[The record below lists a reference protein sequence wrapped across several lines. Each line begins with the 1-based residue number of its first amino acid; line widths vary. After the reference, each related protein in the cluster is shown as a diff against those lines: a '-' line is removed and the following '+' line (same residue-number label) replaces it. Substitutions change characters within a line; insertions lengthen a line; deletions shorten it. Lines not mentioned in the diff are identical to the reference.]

1 MLLAF
6 FLFQLRVLSNM
17 DELSGLI
24 TTFSR
29 DKRTFMI
36 NIGNTDVKRNLLKVN
51 NQWKYQNYVLN
62 IPMVGVYHS
71 LEMISQIF
79 QLSILLTLLMFL
91 SAIRSWYLEMKLV
104 IKYNKK
110 HSFMDVLKNNCF
122 VKLQKNSLEN
132 TQDCFLL

>member
-51 NQWKYQNYVLN
+51 NQ
-62 IPMVGVYHS
+62 
-71 LEMISQIF
+71 
-79 QLSILLTLLMFL
+79 
-91 SAIRSWYLEMKLV
+91 
-104 IKYNKK
+104 
-110 HSFMDVLKNNCF
+110 
-122 VKLQKNSLEN
+122 
-132 TQDCFLL
+132 

>member
-1 MLLAF
+1 
-6 FLFQLRVLSNM
+6 
-17 DELSGLI
+17 
-24 TTFSR
+24 
-29 DKRTFMI
+29 
-36 NIGNTDVKRNLLKVN
+36 
-51 NQWKYQNYVLN
+51 
-62 IPMVGVYHS
+62 MVGVYHS

-132 TQDCFLL
+132 TQDSFLL